1 MYFIPYRQLDQQ
13 RLVVSFEKVKLTN
26 NESDQTG
33 QIILNSMHKFQ
44 PRIHLVIVSDQWNAS
59 HGIDLQRMKHKTFV
73 FDLTAFTAVTAY
85 QNQLVS
91 KLFKITKNVSFP
103 QQQKIIINCINFSNI
118 QIFESKIKIC
128 IFGTKIQKGF
138 MNISLALCARN
149 VVK

>member
-1 MYFIPYRQLDQQ
+1 MRLFLRFLCFILNRQLDQQ

-91 KLFKITKNVSFP
+91 HKKCLISKISPFKMSHFKNV
-103 QQQKIIINCINFSNI
+103 
-118 QIFESKIKIC
+118 
-128 IFGTKIQKGF
+128 
-138 MNISLALCARN
+138 
-149 VVK
+149 

>member
-1 MYFIPYRQLDQQ
+1 M
-13 RLVVSFEKVKLTN
+13 VSFEKVKLTN

-91 KLFKITKNVSFP
+91 HQKCLISKMSHLKNVSLEKCLIEKKSHF
-103 QQQKIIINCINFSNI
+103 KNLRVLFSNFRS
-118 QIFESKIKIC
+118 QS
-128 IFGTKIQKGF
+128 
-138 MNISLALCARN
+138 
-149 VVK
+149 

>member
-103 QQQKIIINCINFSNI
+103 QQQKIIINCIHFSNI
-118 QIFESKIKIC
+118 
-128 IFGTKIQKGF
+128 
-138 MNISLALCARN
+138 
-149 VVK
+149 